1 MEGGGNRAMTRNT
14 DLFVLHHKGLQP
26 PVALLPSTSAP
37 IGSTLV
43 GKVSSNFHQH
53 WCHGPMVGNTWGEGH
68 LGNADPLESCQHG
81 LVTVPFW
88 EYWTGHHLIVA
99 IKKTI
104 YHSWLGDV
112 THGDISHD
120 PCATTP

>member
-1 MEGGGNRAMTRNT
+1 MIRATVEGGGSRAMTRNT
-14 DLFVLHHKGLQP
+14 DLFVFHHKGLQP

-68 LGNADPLESCQHG
+68 LGNADPLESCTVSINLTG
-81 LVTVPFW
+81 LNLENNLCVSSCCQGRLMMS
-88 EYWTGHHLIVA
+88 YA
-99 IKKTI
+99 
-104 YHSWLGDV
+104 YRNR
-112 THGDISHD
+112 
-120 PCATTP
+120 